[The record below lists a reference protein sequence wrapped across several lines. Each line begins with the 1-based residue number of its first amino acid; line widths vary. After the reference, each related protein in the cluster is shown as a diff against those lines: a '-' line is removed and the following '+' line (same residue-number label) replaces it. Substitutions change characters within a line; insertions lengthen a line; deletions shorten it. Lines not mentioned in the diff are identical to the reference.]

1 MERIRDTKSSGI
13 TAAALRTWGMVFL
26 AMGIVAT
33 GILQNRLLRLG
44 EVSPGQLL
52 QAMQSSDSVMAFA
65 TLALVL
71 RAVATCAVPI
81 FALLL
86 VEGARHTGSF
96 RNYFLR
102 VAGLAL
108 LSEIPYNLAIS
119 GRVLDLTTRNPA
131 FSAWLRTADSS
142 SREAAPHSSSTKMM
156 RPAMA
161 LAVSSNRTGPRS
173 VMAERKRA

>member
-119 GRVLDLTTRNPA
+119 GRVLSSFPLQMYKSFPQRPRI
-131 FSAWLRTADSS
+131 SAA
-142 SREAAPHSSSTKMM
+142 REMFPEASLMPFMF
-156 RPAMA
+156 
-161 LAVSSNRTGPRS
+161 GC
-173 VMAERKRA
+173 